1 MPSSLLS
8 VRPIDAAPAL
18 RQGGAVKSILTLL
31 LILAAVLP
39 SSAGERVVLYV
50 TLLQSTATELSDGT
64 KWQMDKGDCFP
75 VVSYKESHTKV
86 ILQIASATFMV
97 PAEKTRVVSEKELPA
112 AIGNYRANVNTYIN
126 GVAARW
132 RAAAEA
138 GKAPE

>member
-1 MPSSLLS
+1 M
-8 VRPIDAAPAL
+8 PIDAASSL
-18 RQGGAVKSILTLL
+18 RQAVTVKSILTLL
-31 LILAAVLP
+31 LLIAATLP
-39 SSAGERVVLYV
+39 ASAGEKVVLYV
-50 TLLQSTATELSDGT
+50 TLLENAVAELSDGA

-86 ILQIASATFMV
+86 ILQLASATFIV
-97 PAEKTRVVSEKELPA
+97 PAEKTRVVSDKELPA